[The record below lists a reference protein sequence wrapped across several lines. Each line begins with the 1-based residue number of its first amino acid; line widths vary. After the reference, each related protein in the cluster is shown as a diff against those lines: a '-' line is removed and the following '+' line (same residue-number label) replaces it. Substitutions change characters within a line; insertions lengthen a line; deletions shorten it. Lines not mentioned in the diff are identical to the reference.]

1 MFSEKFKSD
10 IASGDT
16 KLNNG
21 AESDSSD
28 NSESIAVGSIDLT
41 DAKLGDKHFS
51 NEINYGAEGNS

>member
-28 NSESIAVGSIDLT
+28 NSESIDL
-41 DAKLGDKHFS
+41 
-51 NEINYGAEGNS
+51 I